1 MPRYKTTVDFANE
14 PELGN
19 KGMVFTVKKDNKIH
33 GHLMVGKAS
42 VFWFEKNAKKKA
54 RKMTWS
60 DLAGAFEK
68 RSEVLVSRP

>member
-1 MPRYKTTVDFANE
+1 MPRLKTTVNFANE

-42 VFWFEKNAKKKA
+42 LFWFEKNAKKKA
-54 RKMTWS
+54 RRMTWS
-60 DLAGAFEK
+60 DLATAFGK
-68 RSEVLVSRP
+68 RTEVQVSRP